1 MAAPGMSP
9 HERLSR
15 APLHTTTPCFF
26 SLGVP
31 DNHLIFNLSVPGSV
45 QGQAAR
51 AWSSTVSWKESFAH
65 VRGWDWMSFM
75 VPSHTNHSGTDS
87 VNITWSPSKDSRP
100 FHFLDLCSNHPRHR
114 PGPRA
119 GPDPSIPAEGPHA
132 PSALQGLPPPRP
144 TRPPEMPPAVQA
156 GPGSRTAP
164 LRVRGAERSG
174 AEQEQ
179 GQGPTPLRPPAIP
192 TPNLLLTCHSLQPER
207 GPALSAPPRPCPRA
221 HWLRGVTPTD
231 RHHRW
236 PIEWQAAPPA
246 AEGGPVSLME
256 EAPLLRHRPPPPV
269 APRSPFT
276 TPFSL
281 HDPFLSQ
288 CLFPSHRPLP
298 SWPCSPL
305 TPTVVLCL
313 SEGKARVAVV
323 PFYFLADLWL

>member
-1 MAAPGMSP
+1 MAAPRMSP

-31 DNHLIFNLSVPGSV
+31 DNHLIFNLPIRGSV

-51 AWSSTVSWKESFAH
+51 AWSSVVSWKESFAH
-65 VRGWDWMSFM
+65 VRDWMSFK

-100 FHFLDLCSNHPRHR
+100 FHFLDLCSNHSRHR

-119 GPDPSIPAEGPHA
+119 GPDPSIPVEGPHA

-156 GPGSRTAP
+156 GPGSRTIP

-179 GQGPTPLRPPAIP
+179 GQDPTPLRPRPYPPQTYPEP
-192 TPNLLLTCHSLQPER
+192 TPNLPLTGHSLQPER
-207 GPALSAPPRPCPRA
+207 GPAL
-221 HWLRGVTPTD
+221 
-231 RHHRW
+231 
-236 PIEWQAAPPA
+236 
-246 AEGGPVSLME
+246 
-256 EAPLLRHRPPPPV
+256 
-269 APRSPFT
+269 
-276 TPFSL
+276 
-281 HDPFLSQ
+281 
-288 CLFPSHRPLP
+288 
-298 SWPCSPL
+298 
-305 TPTVVLCL
+305 
-313 SEGKARVAVV
+313 
-323 PFYFLADLWL
+323 